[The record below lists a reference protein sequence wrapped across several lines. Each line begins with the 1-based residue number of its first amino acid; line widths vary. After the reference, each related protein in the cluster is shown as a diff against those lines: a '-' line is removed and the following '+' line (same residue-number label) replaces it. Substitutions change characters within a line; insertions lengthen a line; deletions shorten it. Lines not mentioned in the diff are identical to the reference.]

1 MSQQDVFEIIDQII
15 KDNKIVLFM
24 KGSKKIPM
32 CGFSSVI
39 VAILKKLD
47 ADFKD
52 INVLDDPKIREGIKS
67 YTNWPT
73 IPQLY
78 INNEFIGG
86 CDIVKE
92 LYNNGELQKILEK

>member
-52 INVLDDPKIREGIKS
+52 ISDLVSP
-67 YTNWPT
+67 
-73 IPQLY
+73 
-78 INNEFIGG
+78 NEA
-86 CDIVKE
+86 V
-92 LYNNGELQKILEK
+92 Q